1 MWNVLARQLAQALA
15 REAQV
20 DCSKGPPRD
29 IHDRTRQ
36 RLVQGCVSV
45 TETGNS
51 GAVTQSLPEGASKCQ
66 AAVLGGVVIID
77 LKIPLAAKLEV
88 ESAVADE
95 SAEQVVEKTDPGL
108 DVRRAFSVQLE
119 RDVDFG
125 LVGLAVD
132 RGFAG
137 TYVSSSKGG
146 LSSWTELHGQIVIVD

>member
-1 MWNVLARQLAQALA
+1 
-15 REAQV
+15 
-20 DCSKGPPRD
+20 
-29 IHDRTRQ
+29 
-36 RLVQGCVSV
+36 
-45 TETGNS
+45 
-51 GAVTQSLPEGASKCQ
+51 
-66 AAVLGGVVIID
+66 VVIID

-137 TYVSSSKGG
+137 THVSFSKGG